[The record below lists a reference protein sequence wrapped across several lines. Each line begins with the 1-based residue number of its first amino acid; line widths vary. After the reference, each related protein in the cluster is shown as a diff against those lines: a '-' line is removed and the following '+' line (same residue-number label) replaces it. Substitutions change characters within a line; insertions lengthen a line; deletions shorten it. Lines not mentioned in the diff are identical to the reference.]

1 MFKLIRFLLVF
12 LIAVLVISCESRKQ
26 ETETKLTST
35 PFNPEILK
43 IPDKG
48 GRKLKGQ
55 VLYMPVYSNVPFLKK
70 QKYDLSAFI
79 AIHNT
84 DLTNKI
90 KLTMVNFFNTEGK
103 LVKTYIESEQYVN
116 PLSTSIFEVSIDD
129 QSGTGANF
137 LVEWMSEEP
146 VNEPLIESVMKD
158 LKGNLGLSFLSTG
171 RILREVP

>member
-1 MFKLIRFLLVF
+1 MIKLVRILLVF
-12 LIAVLVISCESRKQ
+12 LVAVLFISCESRKQ
-26 ETETKLTST
+26 ETESKPIST
-35 PFNPEILK
+35 QFNPEIMK

-55 VLYMPVYSNVPFLKK
+55 VLYMPVYSNIPFLQK

-84 DLTNKI
+84 DLTNRI
-90 KLTMVNFFNTEGK
+90 KVTMVNYFDTEGK
-103 LVKTYIESEQYVN
+103 LVKTYIGSEQYLN
-116 PLSTSIFEVSIDD
+116 PLSTAIFEVSMDD

-137 LVEWMSEEP
+137 LVEWISEKP